1 MYEVYIER
9 AAERDLRRL
18 PSHIFA
24 SIITHVKALASDPR
38 PPACRKIV
46 GTSDCWRIRV
56 GDYRVIYQVDDSV
69 KAVRIMRARHRRDA
83 YRP

>member
-9 AAERDLRRL
+9 GAERDLRRL

-24 SIITHVKALASDPR
+24 GIIAHAKALASDPR
-38 PPACRKIV
+38 PPGCRKIV
-46 GTSDCWRIRV
+46 GTSDFWRIRV
-56 GDYRVIYQVDDSV
+56 GDYRVICQVDDSA

-83 YRP
+83 YRL